1 MHIDLKFQQEFF
13 GIVYAQKDRNS
24 ACKTAGKGETT
35 AKIDIPL
42 KGCGTVQVRVMIF
55 VLLYFSS

>member
-1 MHIDLKFQQEFF
+1 MHIDLKFQQKFF

-24 ACKTAGKGETT
+24 ACKVAGKGEET

-42 KGCGTVQVRVMIF
+42 KGCGTVQV
-55 VLLYFSS
+55 